1 VPDRGIV
8 TTPYSLISGVG
19 ITTSTRM
26 KAGLRVGFFVLTPK
40 KKGPN
45 TMPIILAMNY
55 TKKLGLPNFSS
66 HSCSVSLTM
75 EIPDVSVAAQESTRL
90 YSLLQTAVD
99 NEIQQVGFMPDATSY
114 GMNNGHQPASN
125 GQQGNGHQRPEHTQN
140 RYGDTWNCTEGQKGF
155 LQRIIHDNQLNPD
168 DVERMSFDLFGVG
181 RMACNKMQMSQLID
195 DLLEKTG
202 TKTEGRRRWSRQPAR
217 S

>member
-1 VPDRGIV
+1 
-8 TTPYSLISGVG
+8 
-19 ITTSTRM
+19 
-26 KAGLRVGFFVLTPK
+26 
-40 KKGPN
+40 
-45 TMPIILAMNY
+45 MPIILAMNY

-114 GMNNGHQPASN
+114 GMNNGNGPASY
-125 GQQGNGHQRPEHTQN
+125 GNGHQRQSTGN
-140 RYGDTWNCTEGQKGF
+140 RNGETWNCTDGQKGF
-155 LQRIIHDNQLNPD
+155 IQRIIHDNNLNRE
-168 DVERMSFDLFGVG
+168 DVEDTAQQLFG
-181 RMACNKMQMSQLID
+181 ASITQLNKMQMSQLID

-202 TKTEGRRRWSRQPAR
+202 KNTNGRRPHWRSRQPTNAQ
-217 S
+217 